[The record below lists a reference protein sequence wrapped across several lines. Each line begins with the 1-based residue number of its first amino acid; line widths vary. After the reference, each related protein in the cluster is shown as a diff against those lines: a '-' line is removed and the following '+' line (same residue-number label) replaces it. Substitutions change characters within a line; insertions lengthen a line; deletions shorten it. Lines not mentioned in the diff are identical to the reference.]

1 MFVLEDDAN
10 AQAQKKHL
18 AISKLFISFVLENV
32 ATAQKKNIWKSQN
45 FLLSLYQKL
54 IIKIFKGIML

>member
-18 AISKLFISFVLENV
+18 AISKLFIIFVLENV
-32 ATAQKKNIWKSQN
+32 ATAQK
-45 FLLSLYQKL
+45 
-54 IIKIFKGIML
+54 

>member
-1 MFVLEDDAN
+1 MFVLEDDAK
-10 AQAQKKHL
+10 AQAH
-18 AISKLFISFVLENV
+18 
-32 ATAQKKNIWKSQN
+32 KKNIWKSQN